1 MATRVPKA
9 LSQLFDH
16 GAASYAKY
24 RPEYPPELYRTILQ
38 HAKLASRM
46 TAVDVATGSGQAAK
60 DLAQYFQSVL
70 ALDSS
75 EAQLKHAP
83 ELAKVTFQQGQ
94 AEDTKLDSASVDLL
108 TVAQALHWWVS
119 AA

>member
-1 MATRVPKA
+1 MATRVTKA
-9 LSQLFDH
+9 LSQLFDQ
-16 GAASYAKY
+16 GAASYAQY

-38 HAKLASRM
+38 HAKLASRK
-46 TAVDVATGSGQAAK
+46 TAVDIATGSGQAAK
-60 DLAQYFQSVL
+60 DLAQYFDSVI